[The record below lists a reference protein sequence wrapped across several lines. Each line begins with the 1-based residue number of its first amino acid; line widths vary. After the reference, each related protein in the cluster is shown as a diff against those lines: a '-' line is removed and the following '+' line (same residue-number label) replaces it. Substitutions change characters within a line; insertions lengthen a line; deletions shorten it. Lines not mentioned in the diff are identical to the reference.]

1 MTVQKLHENLFFLIL
16 AWVWEIKHSL
26 SIHLKG
32 WRKKDINL
40 YPWNSL
46 FFCLQTSYHIRN
58 WDLHL
63 LSANNVFQYLKKQNQ
78 NYPMHSWY
86 PLFGFSKS
94 HKIIMLIF
102 SHFTPSN
109 WKITTGRVNFRE
121 LEILSQIIN
130 YTLFH
135 CTLHITTA
143 QLTQLQGGKSCVPIP
158 EWTTNHGLKNIVATV
173 V

>member
-1 MTVQKLHENLFFLIL
+1 MTVQKPHENLFFLIL

-58 WDLHL
+58 GDLHL

-78 NYPMHSWY
+78 NDPMHSWY

-102 SHFTPSN
+102 FP
-109 WKITTGRVNFRE
+109 
-121 LEILSQIIN
+121 
-130 YTLFH
+130 FH
-135 CTLHITTA
+135 A
-143 QLTQLQGGKSCVPIP
+143 FK
-158 EWTTNHGLKNIVATV
+158 LKNNDRKSEFQGAWDFKPNHQLHPFPLHPSYNYCPVDSVAGRKV
-173 V
+173 LWSNPRLDHKPWS